1 MVVLV
6 VVFVPVVEAVALVT
20 AWWFNRGC
28 GGCLFVVVVTRRLC
42 CVLLFTLVAYCCSR
56 GLCGCHSV
64 AALVGWL
71 AVSARI

>member
-28 GGCLFVVVVTRRLC
+28 GGCVVVMLRVAVYSSC
-42 CVLLFTLVAYCCSR
+42 LLL
-56 GLCGCHSV
+56 
-64 AALVGWL
+64 
-71 AVSARI
+71 